1 MTGKSDFDLVIRR
14 ATIADG
20 TGGPLYEGDVAIAGG
35 LIAQVGKVAGRGQEE
50 IDAKGLLLTPGFID
64 VHTHY
69 DGQAV
74 WSDRLLSSSW
84 HGVTTAIMGNCGV
97 GFAPVRRGDERV
109 LVALME
115 GVEDIPGA
123 VLDEGLDWQWESFG
137 DFSGRVASRPH
148 DVDIGFQLA
157 HAPLRVYVMGQR
169 AIDLEPATD
178 SDIAQMRL
186 IARDA
191 VRAGALG
198 FSTSRTLNHR
208 TLAGACVPSLR
219 SSELELTEI
228 AMGLRDGGGAVIE
241 FISDWDTPSLE
252 EEHAMVCR
260 VVRKS
265 GQPLSFSL
273 GQRHSTPNVW
283 SELSRLNRQARAAG
297 VKIVGQVAPRP
308 IGVLSSLQ
316 GSVNLFSECPSYAQ
330 VASLRF
336 EDRVAALRSPALRSK
351 LLAER
356 PASDIHAISRNSRA
370 LDRVYRLGTPPEYE
384 PPPDAS
390 VAAIAA
396 REGRSEREVVYDMLM
411 ENEGRNFLFSPVANY
426 AEGNLDI
433 VRQMLNEE
441 DNILGLGDGGAHV
454 SCICDASFPTYLLTH
469 WGRDR
474 KSGRF
479 ELPWLVRRLTSDNA
493 KFLGLHDRGVI
504 GPGLKADLNLIDMA
518 SLGCANPYMAYDL
531 PAGGHR
537 LLQGASGYVATV
549 QSGQVTYRDG
559 EPTGAL
565 PGRIVNGRTR
575 LAASTH

>member
-1 MTGKSDFDLVIRR
+1 
-14 ATIADG
+14 
-20 TGGPLYEGDVAIAGG
+20 
-35 LIAQVGKVAGRGQEE
+35 
-50 IDAKGLLLTPGFID
+50 
-64 VHTHY
+64 
-69 DGQAV
+69 
-74 WSDRLLSSSW
+74 
-84 HGVTTAIMGNCGV
+84 
-97 GFAPVRRGDERV
+97 
-109 LVALME
+109 ME

-137 DFSGRVASRPH
+137 DFSGRVASRSH

-297 VKIVGQVAPRP
+297 VK
-308 IGVLSSLQ
+308 
-316 GSVNLFSECPSYAQ
+316 
-330 VASLRF
+330 
-336 EDRVAALRSPALRSK
+336 
-351 LLAER
+351 AE
-356 PASDIHAISRNSRA
+356 
-370 LDRVYRLGTPPEYE
+370 
-384 PPPDAS
+384 
-390 VAAIAA
+390 
-396 REGRSEREVVYDMLM
+396 
-411 ENEGRNFLFSPVANY
+411 
-426 AEGNLDI
+426 
-433 VRQMLNEE
+433 
-441 DNILGLGDGGAHV
+441 
-454 SCICDASFPTYLLTH
+454 
-469 WGRDR
+469 
-474 KSGRF
+474 
-479 ELPWLVRRLTSDNA
+479 
-493 KFLGLHDRGVI
+493 
-504 GPGLKADLNLIDMA
+504 
-518 SLGCANPYMAYDL
+518 
-531 PAGGHR
+531 
-537 LLQGASGYVATV
+537 
-549 QSGQVTYRDG
+549 
-559 EPTGAL
+559 
-565 PGRIVNGRTR
+565 
-575 LAASTH
+575 